1 MPTNIKY
8 ATYPTARVFENK
20 GDTRNIHELLWGDW
34 VRVTGPKSGGWYPV
48 RARGLD
54 GFMKAD
60 DLQDE
65 RLLEVVF
72 IDVGQGDGCLLVT
85 PKDKHLLVD
94 AGMRGNMYRF
104 LRWRYAGFKKK
115 WKFESVIITHP
126 DSDHYSG
133 FSELFDEENVSV
145 GTLYHN
151 GIIETSTSGQ
161 NHQLGEAE
169 KIDGTLY
176 IHELMETKTKLAAFL
191 ADEARWTT
199 GNSGKK
205 QYPKLLHK
213 ALNNGRVDD
222 IRMLS
227 TAHSDA
233 GFLPGYGPDKEL
245 SIEVLGPVAE
255 TDDGSHS
262 LLRWFKKFDKG
273 GYNKGQTKNG
283 HSVVL
288 KLKYRDVSLLL
299 AGDLNWAAERF
310 LLEQHV
316 PLPIPGEQATAD
328 EQAAFRGLARQ
339 VFQTDIVKSC
349 HHGSADFMNLF
360 LQASHSAATV
370 VSSGDEESHAHP
382 RSDTLGAIGKFG
394 RGERPLIFS
403 TELARSTRERESPGL
418 RNRLESKEAELT
430 AAETDADK
438 AKAQKEIE
446 AIWAEILRRNVTVY
460 GAINLRTDGHKAVLA
475 QRLEKDRNVG
485 SLLQK
490 WDVYQLER
498 NEAGV
503 LALLD

>member
-1 MPTNIKY
+1 M
-8 ATYPTARVFENK
+8 
-20 GDTRNIHELLWGDW
+20 
-34 VRVTGPKSGGWYPV
+34 
-48 RARGLD
+48 
-54 GFMKAD
+54 
-60 DLQDE
+60 
-65 RLLEVVF
+65 
-72 IDVGQGDGCLLVT
+72 
-85 PKDKHLLVD
+85 
-94 AGMRGNMYRF
+94 
-104 LRWRYAGFKKK
+104 
-115 WKFESVIITHP
+115 
-126 DSDHYSG
+126 
-133 FSELFDEENVSV
+133 
-145 GTLYHN
+145 
-151 GIIETSTSGQ
+151 
-161 NHQLGEAE
+161 
-169 KIDGTLY
+169 
-176 IHELMETKTKLAAFL
+176 
-191 ADEARWTT
+191 
-199 GNSGKK
+199 
-205 QYPKLLHK
+205 
-213 ALNNGRVDD
+213 
-222 IRMLS
+222 
-227 TAHSDA
+227 
-233 GFLPGYGPDKEL
+233 
-245 SIEVLGPVAE
+245 
-255 TDDGSHS
+255 
-262 LLRWFKKFDKG
+262 
-273 GYNKGQTKNG
+273 
-283 HSVVL
+283 VL